1 MQDESEEDRSRDDKS
16 PRDDVSM
23 TTLRHDRSP
32 EASPGPE
39 PSDGVGT
46 EGGEDGSLR
55 LEESKD
61 LESDT
66 LQVNFDFQNF
76 RIFSCVQTL
85 RLK

>member
-66 LQVNFDFQNF
+66 LQVNFDFRNF
-76 RIFSCVQTL
+76 KIFS
-85 RLK
+85 